1 MKQVSLNLVA
11 ITIFFFVML
20 SLLTPL
26 IHLPAE
32 IPALAV
38 FALLCLAT
46 VDTLGWQG
54 RGSTLLLDW
63 LARFSQEYRDRV
75 LHHEA
80 GHFLVAHQ
88 LGIPITGYTLTA
100 WDARR
105 QGQPGLG
112 GVTFDTQELEAELAT
127 GKLSTQLIDRYCI
140 VWMAGIAAELLHY
153 GDAEGGGD
161 DRQTI
166 RTLWLQLQRPL
177 AEVDTKQ
184 RWAILQAKA
193 LLQANQPAYHAL
205 LQMMAE
211 QSSIET
217 CIQAINTAMPAPGL

>member
-38 FALLCLAT
+38 FAVLCLAT

-63 LARFSQEYRDRV
+63 LARFSKEYRDRV

-100 WDARR
+100 WEARQ

-112 GVTFDTQELEAELAT
+112 GVTFDTQELETELAT
-127 GKLSTQLIDRYCI
+127 GQLSTQLIDRYCI

-177 AEVDTKQ
+177 SEVDIKQ

-193 LLQANQPAYHAL
+193 LLQTNQPAYNAL
-205 LQMMAE
+205 LQVME
-211 QSSIET
+211 QRSSVES
-217 CIQAINTAMPAPGL
+217 CIQAMHGAMAAGT